1 MKVLEITNV
10 DFALRQ
16 FILPLLRGIR
26 ERGHEV
32 VGVSAD
38 GPLLAQVRAE
48 GIRVETVPMSR
59 SLSPAAQLRAFLALL
74 ALMRREKP
82 DLVHAHMPISG
93 FLARIAAWIAG
104 VPRIAYTCHGY
115 LFNQPGP
122 WWRRHLAIAL
132 EWIAGRVT
140 DVYFNVS
147 AAEAQDARRLHLARA
162 PVAIG
167 NGRDPERFRPDPQA
181 RERIRAELQ
190 TPPGRPVV
198 VIVSR
203 LVRAKGIPELLAAMA
218 DVDAELWVVGERLAS
233 DHDDSVEPDFAA
245 CQLGPRLKR
254 LGYREDIPAILAA
267 ADIFALPSHFEGL
280 PMSIVEAML
289 VGMPVVA
296 SDLRGVREQVVDG
309 ETGYLVPIRS
319 VAPLRAALAR
329 LATNHA
335 LCRAMGEAGRIRAM
349 ERFDERKIL
358 ARTLDLLRL

>member
-1 MKVLEITNV
+1 MKVLEVTNV

-32 VGVSAD
+32 VGVCAD

-59 SLSPAAQLRAFLALL
+59 SLSPGAQLRAFLALL

-93 FLARIAAWIAG
+93 FLARLAARVAG

-122 WWRRHLAIAL
+122 WWRRYLAIGL

-167 NGRDPERFRPDPQA
+167 NGRNPERFRPDPQA
-181 RERIRAELQ
+181 RLRIRAELR
-190 TPPGRPVV
+190 TPPERTVV

-218 DVDAELWVVGERLAS
+218 DLDAELWVVGERLAS
-233 DHDDSVEPDFAA
+233 DHDDSVEPDFASSR
-245 CQLGPRLKR
+245 LGSRLKR
-254 LGYREDIPAILAA
+254 LGYREDIPALLAA

-289 VGMPVVA
+289 VGLPVVA

-309 ETGYLVPIRS
+309 ETGYLVPVRS
-319 VAPLRAALAR
+319 VAPLAAALGR
-329 LATNHA
+329 LAANPGLRHA
-335 LCRAMGEAGRIRAM
+335 MAEAGRARAL
-349 ERFDERKIL
+349 EHFDERQIL
-358 ARTLDLLRL
+358 ALTLDLLGL